1 MLLWA
6 SGALTYCK
14 MNKTTQKTREFS
26 PSAALV
32 KKARQQLARYSF
44 VIQPDKEGGF
54 IGSATELP
62 GVIADGDT
70 LDECARNLSFAL
82 ETVIAS
88 YLADGQSPPQPA
100 RREKRTEQVN
110 VRFTRSERSM
120 LQRES
125 AKQGF
130 RGIGDFVRAEVI
142 RNSIARD

>member
-1 MLLWA
+1 M
-6 SGALTYCK
+6 S
-14 MNKTTQKTREFS
+14 KTTTPKSTEFKPS
-26 PSAALV
+26 PALV
-32 KKARQQLARYSF
+32 KKARQHLSRYSVF
-44 VIQPDKEGGF
+44 IKPDGEGGF

-88 YLADGQSPPQPA
+88 YLVDGQSPPEPTG
-100 RREKRTEQVN
+100 REKRTEQVN
-110 VRFTRSERSM
+110 VRFTRSERNM

-142 RNSIARD
+142 RKSAG